1 MSIILKILLTLIIIL
16 LGIVLFFLIRF
27 QIWKIKENKRGWRTR
42 SLWRDLIS
50 YQERINNEWKKIEI
64 DGEMLVGKI
73 SKVIYFKTEKEWT
86 EYPEWAQNRMEIINR
101 IKMEFPPTRTEYQ
114 NA

>member
-1 MSIILKILLTLIIIL
+1 MSIVLKIFLSVLLIL
-16 LGIVLFFLIRF
+16 AGILLFFLIRF

-42 SLWRDLIS
+42 ALGRDGIS

-64 DGEMLVGKI
+64 DSELLIGKI

-86 EYPEWAQNRMEIINR
+86 SYPKWAQNRMKIIGR
-101 IKMEFPPTRTEYQ
+101 IKMEYSPNNTEYE
-114 NA
+114 NE